1 MKVVNEIRLSKTHY
15 FDKLEDV
22 LSKENVN
29 SKLFW
34 KTSKQILDISKASHT
49 IPTVKLDNKF
59 AENNTDKA
67 NMLNEYFSSKSV
79 VNDINKT
86 LPPRMDTNNELNS
99 ITISE
104 QEVRDVLD
112 NLNVTKASGPT
123 L

>member
-34 KTSKQILDISKASHT
+34 KTSKQILDISKTSHT

-59 AENNTDKA
+59 AENNTDKV
-67 NMLNEYFSSKSV
+67 NMLNEHLSS
-79 VNDINKT
+79 
-86 LPPRMDTNNELNS
+86 
-99 ITISE
+99 
-104 QEVRDVLD
+104 
-112 NLNVTKASGPT
+112 
-123 L
+123 